1 MTALGRGHHF
11 KTLICRK
18 IISGNIVARVI
29 KRYKKFHRTMIK
41 RIHVLEDDE
50 DIRYIIEFLLKDEG
64 YELQLSSSFSELK
77 SKLKDSVP
85 DLFILDVML
94 PDGDG
99 ADICSD
105 LKGDL
110 FTRHIPII
118 VMSANDQNK
127 QKSLDAGAD
136 DYISK
141 PFDIDYIV
149 KRIDRLI
156 GKAVS

>member
-1 MTALGRGHHF
+1 
-11 KTLICRK
+11 
-18 IISGNIVARVI
+18 
-29 KRYKKFHRTMIK
+29 MIK

-64 YELQLSSSFSELK
+64 YELQLSSSFTELK

-99 ADICSD
+99 SEICSD
-105 LKGDL
+105 LKGDI
-110 FTRHIPII
+110 FTKHIPII

-149 KRIDRLI
+149 KRIDKLI

>member
-1 MTALGRGHHF
+1 MLFLT
-11 KTLICRK
+11 
-18 IISGNIVARVI
+18 SGNIVDSRRQ
-29 KRYKKFHRTMIK
+29 KTKTNNCMIK

-64 YELQLSSSFSELK
+64 YELQLSSTFDELK

-99 ADICSD
+99 AEICSD

-110 FTRHIPII
+110 FTKHIPII

-127 QKSLDAGAD
+127 QKSIDAGAD
-136 DYISK
+136 AYISK
-141 PFDIDYIV
+141 PFDIDYIIN
-149 KRIDRLI
+149 RIDKLI
-156 GKAVS
+156 GKAVK

>member
-1 MTALGRGHHF
+1 
-11 KTLICRK
+11 
-18 IISGNIVARVI
+18 
-29 KRYKKFHRTMIK
+29 MIK

-50 DIRYIIEFLLKDEG
+50 DIRYIIEYLLKDEG

-99 ADICSD
+99 ADICKD
-105 LKGDL
+105 LKSDL
-110 FTRHIPII
+110 FTKHIPII

-127 QKSLDAGAD
+127 VKSLEAGAN

-149 KRIDRLI
+149 KRINKLLVKEAI
-156 GKAVS
+156 

>member
-1 MTALGRGHHF
+1 M
-11 KTLICRK
+11 LIVNRERPKQNNC
-18 IISGNIVARVI
+18 
-29 KRYKKFHRTMIK
+29 MIK

-64 YELQLSSSFSELK
+64 YELQLSSTFDELK

-110 FTRHIPII
+110 FTKHIPVI

-127 QKSLDAGAD
+127 QKSIDAGAD
-136 DYISK
+136 AYISK
-141 PFDIDYIV
+141 PFDIDYIIN
-149 KRIDRLI
+149 RIDKLI
-156 GKAVS
+156 GKAVK

>member
-1 MTALGRGHHF
+1 
-11 KTLICRK
+11 
-18 IISGNIVARVI
+18 
-29 KRYKKFHRTMIK
+29 MIK

-50 DIRYIIEFLLKDEG
+50 DIRYIIGVLLKDEG
-64 YELQLSSSFSELK
+64 YELQLSSTFDELK
-77 SKLKDSVP
+77 DKLKDSVP

-99 ADICSD
+99 SDICTD
-105 LKGDL
+105 LKTDI
-110 FTRHIPII
+110 FTKHIPII

-127 QKSLDAGAD
+127 ERSIAAGAN

-149 KRIDRLI
+149 KRINNLLE
-156 GKAVS
+156 KK

>member
-1 MTALGRGHHF
+1 M
-11 KTLICRK
+11 
-18 IISGNIVARVI
+18 V
-29 KRYKKFHRTMIK
+29 K

-50 DIRYIIEFLLKDEG
+50 DIRYIIGVLLKDEG
-64 YELQLSSSFSELK
+64 YELQLSSSFAELK

-85 DLFILDVML
+85 DLFILDVMI

-99 ADICSD
+99 TDICTD
-105 LKGDL
+105 LKGDP
-110 FTRHIPII
+110 FTKHIPII

-127 QKSLDAGAD
+127 QKSIDAGAN

-149 KRIDRLI
+149 KRINAQLNR
-156 GKAVS
+156 S